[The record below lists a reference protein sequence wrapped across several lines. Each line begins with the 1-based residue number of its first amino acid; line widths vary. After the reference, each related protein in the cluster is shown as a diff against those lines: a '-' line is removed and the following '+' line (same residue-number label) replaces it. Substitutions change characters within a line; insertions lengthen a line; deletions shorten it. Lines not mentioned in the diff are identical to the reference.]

1 MNMTDINWAGFFCS
15 SFLAIVFLQS
25 GIDKIVNHKRELG
38 WIQQKFTKSAL
49 YNYVGLL
56 FYILTFSE
64 LISGVLSFGGMINL
78 LTSKGPYIA
87 QLGAWFSSLTLLM
100 LIFGQRISKDY
111 SGAATLVPY
120 FIVSLIGLF
129 SLTMQFNLLVH

>member
-1 MNMTDINWAGFFCS
+1 MN
-15 SFLAIVFLQS
+15 FLEQNESAE
-25 GIDKIVNHKRELG
+25 DR
-38 WIQQKFTKSAL
+38 TKL
-49 YNYVGLL
+49 YMENNPSLKL
-56 FYILTFSE
+56 RSE
-64 LISGVLSFGGMINL
+64 LLLSWLKDVGEVDEDTTLEDVIFVGDFYDLDRFSGVLSFGGMIHL

-87 QLGAWFSSLTLLM
+87 QWGAWFSSLTLLM
-100 LIFGQRISKDY
+100 LIFGQRITKDY

>member
-1 MNMTDINWAGFFCS
+1 MNLTDINWAGFFCS

-25 GIDKIVNHKRELG
+25 GIDKIVNHKKELG
-38 WIQQKFTKSAL
+38 WIQQKFAKNAL

-56 FYILTFSE
+56 FYVLTISE
-64 LISGVLSFGGMINL
+64 LISGVLSFGGMIHL

-87 QLGAWFSSLTLLM
+87 QLGAWCSSMTLLM
-100 LIFGQRISKDY
+100 LIFGQRITKDY

-129 SLTMQFNLLVH
+129 SLTYQFNLLGN

>member
-1 MNMTDINWAGFFCS
+1 MNLTDINWAGFFCS

-25 GIDKIVNHKRELG
+25 GIDKIVNHKKELG

-49 YNYVGLL
+49 YKYVGLL
-56 FYILTFSE
+56 FYVLTFSE
-64 LISGVLSFGGMINL
+64 LISGVLSFGGMIHL

-87 QLGAWFSSLTLLM
+87 QWGAWFSSLTLLM
-100 LIFGQRISKDY
+100 LIFGQRITKDY

>member
-1 MNMTDINWAGFFCS
+1 MNLTDINWAGFFCS

-25 GIDKIVNHKRELG
+25 GIDKIVNHKKELG
-38 WIQQKFTKSAL
+38 WIQQKFTKNAL
-49 YNYVGLL
+49 YNYVGIL
-56 FYILTFSE
+56 FYVLTFSE
-64 LISGVLSFGGMINL
+64 LISGVLSFGGMIHL

-100 LIFGQRISKDY
+100 LIFGQRITKDY

-129 SLTMQFNLLVH
+129 SLTYQFNLLGN

>member
-1 MNMTDINWAGFFCS
+1 MNLTDINWAGFFCS

-25 GIDKIVNHKRELG
+25 GIDKIVNHKKELG
-38 WIQQKFTKSAL
+38 WIQQKFTKNAL
-49 YNYVGLL
+49 YNYVGIL
-56 FYILTFSE
+56 FYVLTFSE
-64 LISGVLSFGGMINL
+64 LISGVLSFGGMIHL

-87 QLGAWFSSLTLLM
+87 QLGAWFSSMTLLM
-100 LIFGQRISKDY
+100 LIFGQRITKDY

-129 SLTMQFNLLVH
+129 SLTYQFNLLGN